1 MRRVLQCGGD
11 KGLPIGSHPCCSG
24 RQRYSRAGSS
34 CELSDC
40 YRGRTNTLM
49 LMGETGVQLVVEYL
63 QNMHK
68 ALDLIAM
75 PHIKWHT
82 DKEQLLK

>member
-1 MRRVLQCGGD
+1 MEDRDIV
-11 KGLPIGSHPCCSG
+11 
-24 RQRYSRAGSS
+24 
-34 CELSDC
+34 ELAAVVSLVIA
-40 YRGRTNTLM
+40 TVEELINTLM